1 MSDEDVEM
9 FADENINTSEGT
21 GVMEVDDSRFSNRY
35 DRENLPWVEKY
46 RPAQLSDLVSQ
57 DDIISTVERLVQS
70 NRLPHLLL
78 YGPPGTGKTSTALAI
93 SRLLNGSKRSG
104 SMTLELNASDAR
116 GIAVVRDKIKSF
128 ASTQQIFQTGLKFI
142 ILDEADSMTSAAQFS
157 LRRIM
162 EKYTK
167 TTRFCIICNYVN
179 KVIPALQSR
188 CTKFRFSPLAKEDI
202 TTKLREVASKEGVNL
217 TDAGLKGILHLSG
230 GDMRRCLN
238 IMQACHMAYSEVD
251 ERNVYLCTGNA
262 TPEEVRGGLGAL
274 LNFEFTEAFKHIQ
287 RLQVEKGFALSDMVR
302 ELHIYVLHMSDL
314 PDEVLRFLLE
324 KLAELEYDLSH
335 ETSQHLQT
343 GALVSIFQIARL
355 KVIELVTQASE

>member
-157 LRRIM
+157 LRRSQFLFI
-162 EKYTK
+162 
-167 TTRFCIICNYVN
+167 RV
-179 KVIPALQSR
+179 VPS
-188 CTKFRFSPLAKEDI
+188 
-202 TTKLREVASKEGVNL
+202 
-217 TDAGLKGILHLSG
+217 LK
-230 GDMRRCLN
+230 
-238 IMQACHMAYSEVD
+238 
-251 ERNVYLCTGNA
+251 
-262 TPEEVRGGLGAL
+262 
-274 LNFEFTEAFKHIQ
+274 
-287 RLQVEKGFALSDMVR
+287 
-302 ELHIYVLHMSDL
+302 
-314 PDEVLRFLLE
+314 
-324 KLAELEYDLSH
+324 
-335 ETSQHLQT
+335 
-343 GALVSIFQIARL
+343 
-355 KVIELVTQASE
+355 